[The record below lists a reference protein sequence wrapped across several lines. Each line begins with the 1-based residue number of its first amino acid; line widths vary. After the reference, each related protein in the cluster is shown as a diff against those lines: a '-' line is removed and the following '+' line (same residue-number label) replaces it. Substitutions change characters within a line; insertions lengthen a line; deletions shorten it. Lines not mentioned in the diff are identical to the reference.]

1 MRLRELEMTS
11 NDKVPFSYPV
21 KVGNISA
28 NAVEVRLEAGPDE
41 LKALARTWQVVEVLS
56 LTSTVQIGRWK
67 KDGVRVRGRVQARI
81 VQSCVVTLEPVESV
95 IDEPLEAIFVPE
107 GSKLARVIANDNAEM
122 VLDPDGPDLPETFSG
137 DTIDVGAIVAE
148 HAALAIDPYPRK
160 PDAVFG
166 ERIESTAEDDTRP
179 NPFAVLKNWKKD

>member
-1 MRLRELEMTS
+1 MTS
-11 NDKVPFSYPV
+11 GEKVPFSYPV

-28 NAVEVRLEAGPDE
+28 NAVEVRLKAGPDE
-41 LKALARTWQVVEVLS
+41 LKALAETWQVVEVRS
-56 LTSTVQIGRWK
+56 LASTVQIGRWK
-67 KDGVRVRGRVQARI
+67 KDGVRVRGRVEAQI
-81 VQSCVVTLEPVESV
+81 VQSCVVTLEPVETV
-95 IDEPLEAIFVPE
+95 IDEPFEAIYVPE

-137 DTIDVGAIVAE
+137 DTIDVGVTVAE

-166 ERIESTAEDDTRP
+166 ERIESTSADDARP
-179 NPFAVLKNWKKD
+179 NPFAALKDWKKD